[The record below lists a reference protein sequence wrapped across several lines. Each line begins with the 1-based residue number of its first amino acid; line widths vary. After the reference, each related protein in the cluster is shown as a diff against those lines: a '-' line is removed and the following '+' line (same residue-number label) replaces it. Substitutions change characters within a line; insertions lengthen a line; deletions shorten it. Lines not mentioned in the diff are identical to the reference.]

1 MVLLFAFPP
10 ATPTIAGVARA
21 LASGLPRDLFAG
33 LLQTIPLL
41 LWLLMIPDKKFSARW
56 HRVSLIAV
64 SFIAAFVQIFL
75 LFAEFFF
82 FEEFRSRFNTVA
94 VDYLLYPKEVFVN
107 IWESYHVALFLASPE
122 SGFITG
128 ITLPVE
134 GGAVAAGAYM
144 VEKYRRRKLAAQ

>member
-1 MVLLFAFPP
+1 MSHRMSPPPARWTRSRYGFAAFCFLSLLFCWSVLRMVLLFAFPP

-64 SFIAAFVQIFL
+64 SFIAAFVQI
-75 LFAEFFF
+75 
-82 FEEFRSRFNTVA
+82 
-94 VDYLLYPKEVFVN
+94 
-107 IWESYHVALFLASPE
+107 
-122 SGFITG
+122 
-128 ITLPVE
+128 
-134 GGAVAAGAYM
+134 
-144 VEKYRRRKLAAQ
+144 